1 MKTHPT
7 PQEWMAFLY
16 GEDSPARHAELGAHL
31 HDCADC
37 RRQVQTWR
45 GSMAALNSW
54 TMPQARQ
61 RTLFAV
67 PAMRW
72 AAAAVLMLGLGIGA
86 GRLGSSANADVGRLA
101 AELRSEMEARL
112 ASTHE
117 AFSQTLQQQRVQFA
131 EAAHAAAL
139 EATSDEAEQLFARLA
154 RLVEERREADQQ
166 TYLAALKQVEERY
179 AALRQDLNTVAVNAD
194 DGLTQTREQL
204 VEIAA
209 LAQRPNQ

>member
-1 MKTHPT
+1 
-7 PQEWMAFLY
+7 
-16 GEDSPARHAELGAHL
+16 
-31 HDCADC
+31 
-37 RRQVQTWR
+37 
-45 GSMAALNSW
+45 
-54 TMPQARQ
+54 
-61 RTLFAV
+61 
-67 PAMRW
+67 
-72 AAAAVLMLGLGIGA
+72 
-86 GRLGSSANADVGRLA
+86 
-101 AELRSEMEARL
+101 MEARL